1 MTQRFPTSVRGLG
14 LIVAN
19 CIPLVGVTVWG
30 WDLWLLLIVYTTE
43 AACSVLIAA
52 TKALF
57 AKQGS
62 PGRPGQNEPLHE
74 LREKRGGFQI
84 YSDWSPIYP
93 RNIHFALMVLGV
105 WFGFIGPIS
114 LVYLL
119 TVGPTIQLSVGLTV
133 SIVALIL
140 SQVEEFVVEYIGTDE
155 YRDVSAQELIR
166 TPAQLTLVL
175 LFVGFLTLG
184 GSRAG
189 RMTLLT
195 GLVIGKT
202 LSSLYRFYVDHI
214 GESSLSVDLDLAD
227 ELPKSEPPPELTVPE
242 EPVEA
247 SVIVDKKSVLLGSL
261 SAVGFALI
269 SRFTV
274 LTVAAFVIALQ
285 IGNPVW
291 IGLVSVVV
299 LCIVGAHILSFYLRY
314 GTIEY
319 QRRGEFLVAYD
330 RLLESPQWIATVGPG
345 TDFSVINAIVDRLR
359 GTGRLRIAG
368 VDSVNQGTVQFGPLS
383 DLDGAIE
390 TLNLPVYQTDRP
402 DRDPTI
408 IAAAGGLLLFFLAVP
423 AGLLLAPGV
432 DSGTAYASLVVIGP
446 FAVIH
451 AGILLYVALSRI

>member
-1 MTQRFPTSVRGLG
+1 MTQRLPTSVRGLS
-14 LIVAN
+14 LVVAN

-30 WDLWLLLIVYTTE
+30 WDLWLLLVVYTAE

-57 AKQGS
+57 AEQGS
-62 PGRPGQNEPLHE
+62 PGRPGQYEPLHE

-84 YSDWSPIYP
+84 YSNWPPIYP
-93 RNIHFALMVLGV
+93 RNIPFALMVLGV

-119 TVGPTIQLSVGLTV
+119 TIGPTIQISVGLAV
-133 SIVALIL
+133 SVVALFF
-140 SQVEEFVVEYIGTDE
+140 SQIEEFVIEYIGTSE

-175 LFVGFLTLG
+175 LFIGFLTLG

-189 RMTLLT
+189 RITLLT
-195 GLVIGKT
+195 GLVVGKT

-214 GESSLSVDLDLAD
+214 GGPLLNVDLKLSDDL
-227 ELPKSEPPPELTVPE
+227 PRSEPPPELTMPE

-247 SVIVDKKSVLLGSL
+247 SVAVNKKSVILGSL

-269 SRFTV
+269 SRFTII
-274 LTVAAFVIALQ
+274 TVAAFVIALQ
-285 IGNPVW
+285 VGNPVW
-291 IGLVSVVV
+291 IGLLSIVV
-299 LCIVGAHILSFYLRY
+299 LCIVGARMLSFYLRY

-330 RLLESPQWIATVGPG
+330 RLLESPQWIATIGPG
-345 TDFSVINAIVDRLR
+345 TEYSVINAIVDRLR
-359 GTGRLRIAG
+359 GTGRLRVAS
-368 VDSVNQGTVQFGPLS
+368 VDSVDRGSVQLGPLS
-383 DLDGAIE
+383 DLDRAIE
-390 TLNLPVYQTDRP
+390 TLDLPVYQTDRP
-402 DRDPTI
+402 ERDPTI

-423 AGLLLAPGV
+423 AGLFLAPGV

-446 FAVIH
+446 FALIH
-451 AGILLYVALSRI
+451 TGILLYVALSRI

>member
-1 MTQRFPTSVRGLG
+1 MTQQFSTSIRSLG
-14 LIVAN
+14 IVIAN

-30 WDLWLLLIVYTTE
+30 WDLWLLLIVYTAE

-52 TKALF
+52 MKVLF
-57 AKQGS
+57 AEQGS
-62 PGRPGQNEPLHE
+62 PGRPGQYEPLHE

-84 YSDWSPIYP
+84 YPDWPPIYP
-93 RNIHFALMVLGV
+93 RNIPFALLVLGV
-105 WFGFIGPIS
+105 WFGFLGPIS
-114 LVYLL
+114 LVYFLA
-119 TVGPTIQLSVGLTV
+119 VGPALQLSLGLAV
-133 SIVALIL
+133 SVVALIL

-155 YRDVSAQELIR
+155 YRDVSAQALIQ
-166 TPAQLTLVL
+166 TPAQLTLVI

-195 GLVIGKT
+195 GLVVGKT
-202 LSSLYRFYVDHI
+202 LASLYRFYVDHI
-214 GESSLSVDLDLAD
+214 GGSSLSVDLDLSD
-227 ELPKSEPPPELTVPE
+227 DLPTSEPPPELTMPE

-247 SVIVDKKSVLLGSL
+247 SVTVDKKSVLLGSL

-274 LTVAAFVIALQ
+274 LTVAAFVVALQ

-291 IGLVSVVV
+291 IGLLSIVA
-299 LCIVGAHILSFYLRY
+299 LCIVGARMLSFYLRY

-330 RLLESPQWIATVGPG
+330 SLLESPQWIATVGPG

-359 GTGRLRIAG
+359 GTGRLRVAD
-368 VDSVNQGTVQFGPLS
+368 VDSVSQGSVQFGPLS

-402 DRDPTI
+402 ERDPTI
-408 IAAAGGLLLFFLAVP
+408 IAAASGLLLFFLAVP
-423 AGLLLAPGV
+423 VGLFLAPGV
-432 DSGTAYASLVVIGP
+432 DPGTAYASLVVIGP
-446 FAVIH
+446 FAAIH

>member
-1 MTQRFPTSVRGLG
+1 MTQRFSASIRSLG
-14 LIVAN
+14 IVIAN
-19 CIPLVGVTVWG
+19 CIPLVGVTTWG
-30 WDLWLLLIVYTTE
+30 WDLWLLLVVYTVE
-43 AACSVLIAA
+43 AACSVLMAA

-57 AKQGS
+57 AEQGS
-62 PGRPGQNEPLHE
+62 PGRPGQYEPLHE
-74 LREKRGGFQI
+74 LREKRGGFKI
-84 YSDWSPIYP
+84 YSDWPPIYP
-93 RNIHFALMVLGV
+93 RNIPFALMVLGV
-105 WFGFIGPIS
+105 WFGFIGPVS

-119 TVGPTIQLSVGLTV
+119 TVGPAIQLSLGLAV
-133 SIVALIL
+133 SIVALVL

-195 GLVIGKT
+195 GLVVGKT

-214 GESSLSVDLDLAD
+214 GGSSLSVDLDLSD
-227 ELPKSEPPPELTVPE
+227 DLPESEPPPELTMPE

-247 SVIVDKKSVLLGSL
+247 IVTVDKKSVLLGSL

-291 IGLVSVVV
+291 IGLLSIVV
-299 LCIVGAHILSFYLRY
+299 LCIVGARILSFYLRY

-368 VDSVNQGTVQFGPLS
+368 VDSVNQGSVQFGPLS

-402 DRDPTI
+402 ERDPTI

-423 AGLLLAPGV
+423 AGLFLAPGV